1 MKRDDGRQYDEMRK
15 VTITPGAQQYA
26 EGSVIIENGNT
37 KVLCAVSV
45 EEGVPA
51 FLKGQGKG
59 WVTAE
64 YSMLPRSLFK
74 N

>member
-15 VTITPGAQQYA
+15 VTITPDAQQYA
-26 EGSVIIENGNT
+26 EGSVIIESGNT

-51 FLKGQGKG
+51 FLKGI
-59 WVTAE
+59 VTTG
-64 YSMLPRSLFK
+64 
-74 N
+74 